1 MSTNR
6 KMETSHFFAA
16 NSVFSLAEAT
26 AALGAPRG
34 TSGTVERLKHHLDTG
49 RLKLVERGLY
59 AVVPPN
65 SRAEMFQPDP
75 FLVARA
81 ARPDAVFCY
90 HSALELLGVAHS
102 AWKKC
107 IVFTESRRP
116 PLKLKRAQVL
126 FLDHPAAA
134 RKPGDVELGTR
145 KVERL
150 GFLLRVTGPERTLVE
165 GLRRP
170 DLVGGLPE
178 LTTSASGFATLD
190 LALLERV
197 LKRYNERKVWA
208 AAGWFLEQH
217 QKSFHVPDEYLQQL
231 EQHRPR
237 SPLYVPRRQR
247 GGMLNPRWNVI
258 LPAELM
264 QSEPMSVSLQYL
276 ERCAGE
282 TGYQVATLEKVTR
295 LGEIAAEIAKHPLL
309 GTALALKGG
318 TALNLCMDEGPTR
331 MSVDL
336 DYNYIA
342 RVDREQMLADR
353 AKV

>member
-1 MSTNR
+1 MSANR
-6 KMETSHFFAA
+6 QVETSGFFAA
-16 NSVFSLAEAT
+16 NPVFSLAEAT
-26 AALGAPRG
+26 AILGAPRG
-34 TSGTVERLKHHLDTG
+34 TSGTVERLRYHLDTG

-65 SRAEMFQPDP
+65 SRAEIFQPDQ

-102 AWKKC
+102 VWKKC
-107 IVFTESRRP
+107 TVFTENRRP
-116 PLKLKRAQVL
+116 PLKLKRAEVL

-134 RKPGDVELGTR
+134 RKPGDAEVGTR

-178 LTTSASGFATLD
+178 LTTSAGGFATLD

-197 LKRYNERKVWA
+197 LKRYNERKAWA

-217 QKSFHVPDEYLQQL
+217 QKTFHVPDEYLQRL

-247 GGMLNPRWNVI
+247 GGVVSERWNII
-258 LPAELM
+258 LPAESV
-264 QSEPMSVSLQYL
+264 QGEPD
-276 ERCAGE
+276 ER
-282 TGYQVATLEKVTR
+282 
-295 LGEIAAEIAKHPLL
+295 
-309 GTALALKGG
+309 
-318 TALNLCMDEGPTR
+318 
-331 MSVDL
+331 
-336 DYNYIA
+336 
-342 RVDREQMLADR
+342 
-353 AKV
+353 